1 MELKKLIEDTM
12 DNITRALATSA
23 FYETIYV
30 SSNDE
35 SVARLGNAIAELYA
49 AVIVFCITT
58 KKHVEKSN
66 IGMCIP
72 NELDKIVS
80 KPILTINL
88 IKQEN
93 LL

>member
-1 MELKKLIEDTM
+1 MQVAVDNIELKKLVEDTLE
-12 DNITRALATSA
+12 NISRALAISA

-58 KKHVEKSN
+58 KKYVEKSN
-66 IGMCIP
+66 IGMY
-72 NELDKIVS
+72 S
-80 KPILTINL
+80 
-88 IKQEN
+88 
-93 LL
+93 